1 MSLYVIKPITIF
13 VSSIFYLL
21 MTITVYIDNELVL
34 AQYLVEIDAY
44 KSVICRV
51 FPPRYPRGNPRAYRS
66 EGVACDSW
74 PMETENLSSR
84 SGRADRD
91 VWLR

>member
-1 MSLYVIKPITIF
+1 MSLHVIKPITIF

-44 KSVICRV
+44 KSAICRV
-51 FPPRYPRGNPRAYRS
+51 IPHAIHVGTHVLIAPRA
-66 EGVACDSW
+66 
-74 PMETENLSSR
+74 
-84 SGRADRD
+84 
-91 VWLR
+91 WLAILGQWKLRI

>member
-44 KSVICRV
+44 KSAICRV
-51 FPPRYPRGNPRAYRS
+51 IPHAIHVGTHVVTTIFPTLPGWEP
-66 EGVACDSW
+66 
-74 PMETENLSSR
+74 
-84 SGRADRD
+84 GRPGS
-91 VWLR
+91 